1 MLYIIAK
8 QLRKNAG
15 LTQKQAAELIGITKR
30 SWEMYESGSYNV
42 NMRNLELFALRTNQN
57 LKELIELEKNSN
69 PNFKGKQQ

>member
-42 NMRNLELFALRTNQN
+42 NLRNLELFAVKTDQD
-57 LKELIELEKNSN
+57 LKKNT
-69 PNFKGKQQ
+69 